1 MDPYIQNFP
10 KHGSLL
16 TLLTTTFELVNG
28 NMTIYKLFKIFL
40 IILWCCKLLEFD
52 FRILFESKIISQ
64 LEDKKQSFKGFN
76 FHSVFDTQFFFA
88 KLNY

>member
-1 MDPYIQNFP
+1 MESLWMNSWKLKWDLIDPYIQNFL

-52 FRILFESKIISQ
+52 FRILFESKIIS
-64 LEDKKQSFKGFN
+64 
-76 FHSVFDTQFFFA
+76 
-88 KLNY
+88 